1 MTNVLSTCVLIYVE
15 FLLIWFVLWLIPG
28 GDRFWWMSVLNS
40 VPLYLFLP
48 LPFCILVAA
57 LLRNRVLVVIT
68 LLPLVIFVTLFG
80 AYYRPKLAQGE
91 AETDLRVM
99 TYNVLFSNEAYDA
112 VAQVILSQQ
121 PDLVALQE
129 VQPQMMQELQQRLQ
143 AVYPYRQMAAV
154 NPYGTTAIFSR
165 YPFVENYQLNLQEDR
180 PAVGVTVQ
188 VKKQMVTF
196 LAAHLLAYG
205 LEWSPSYG
213 MLPALIEQRTQAR
226 DRQAQILVNQVLTYD
241 PQRIVILGCDCNSKE
256 TGSSYRLINSVMTNA
271 ARLVGWPIGAA
282 MQPDAVTDRR
292 LMHIDYIFYRG
303 PLRPIGVYVS
313 QIGGGSDHL
322 PVIADLHFVDK

>member
-48 LPFCILVAA
+48 LPLCILVAA
-57 LLRNRVLVVIT
+57 LLRNRALVVIT
-68 LLPLVIFVTLFG
+68 LLPLVIFSTLFG

-91 AETDLRVM
+91 AGTDLRVM

-112 VAQVILSQQ
+112 VTQVILSQQ

-143 AVYPYRQMAAV
+143 TIYPYMQMAAA

-188 VKKQMVTF
+188 VKQQMVTF

-205 LEWSPSYG
+205 LEWAPSYG

-271 ARLVGWPIGAA
+271 ARSVGWPIGAA
-282 MQPDAVTDRR
+282 PQPDAVADRR

-303 PLRPIGVYVS
+303 PLTPIGVYVS
-313 QIGGGSDHL
+313 QISGGSDHL
-322 PVIADLHFVDK
+322 PVIADLHFVAK